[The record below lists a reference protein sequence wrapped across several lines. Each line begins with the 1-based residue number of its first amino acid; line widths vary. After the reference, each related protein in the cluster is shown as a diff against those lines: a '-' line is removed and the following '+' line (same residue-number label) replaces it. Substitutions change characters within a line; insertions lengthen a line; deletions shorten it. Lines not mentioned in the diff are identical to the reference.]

1 MTQKK
6 FAVGRVSRHLFRIGK
21 ILLPNIQSG
30 GIGHFALSG
39 ILFQQKQLYQIE
51 IQFSKVQFSI
61 TQSEFRRTLRIISF
75 VGGTG
80 LAKAISG
87 KQS

>member
-6 FAVGRVSRHLFRIGK
+6 FAVGRVSRHLFRMGK

-39 ILFQQKQLYQIE
+39 ILFQQKTIV
-51 IQFSKVQFSI
+51 SN
-61 TQSEFRRTLRIISF
+61 
-75 VGGTG
+75 
-80 LAKAISG
+80 
-87 KQS
+87 